1 MAGQR
6 ERGDRRTGGPT
17 SGETTARH
25 TGTGADIPT
34 HRRRGRAANVPNS
47 PSTPSA
53 GPRITNLVPQ
63 VRSDDGRATPTGPRN
78 TAAPRLTN
86 IPRLVGDPGATNE
99 TVGRLKAAAS
109 APPLPNAP
117 TKANPKKT
125 GAPGAS
131 APRTRKTLPPETLV
145 LPALPEPTDTSDTTD
160 PESDPGA
167 SGGHI
172 RRRRRSTARPVRP
185 EDTAVVARQTLIL
198 NALEIVREDAEVAT
212 SQVTAQITAQ
222 VPAIREPDEMVIV
235 DADPPLP
242 RPRVTLVPAGEIA
255 PTPPWLQPRRQQPR
269 NLTAGFVTCLI
280 TLGLILGVLG
290 AVSPLGNV
298 MAHGVSPFGLLAAQ
312 NANSTALGDPSGP
325 WDAQSGA
332 YLGLGGGAGPGVKA
346 PGSAGLPSGK
356 SSGDSGPKTNSAPPK
371 TSTRISAPP
380 VHPWPPTWAYMYV
393 PGHPAFG
400 VSRPSNGYYW
410 WAFGQCTWW
419 AQYKRQD
426 ENLRHMGNARYWAGG
441 AASRGYHVGRTPAA
455 GATVVFQPGVEG
467 AGGAGHVA
475 HVEKVYPGGW
485 FLVSEMN
492 FYWNGGGWGRVD
504 YRFAY
509 VRSGVS
515 FIY

>member
-1 MAGQR
+1 MPDGLSTAP
-6 ERGDRRTGGPT
+6 GGP
-17 SGETTARH
+17 RL
-25 TGTGADIPT
+25 
-34 HRRRGRAANVPNS
+34 
-47 PSTPSA
+47 
-53 GPRITNLVPQ
+53 TNLIPQ
-63 VRSDDGRATPTGPRN
+63 VRPDDEQTTVRPTGGPRN

-86 IPRLVGDPGATNE
+86 IPRSVADTDEKA
-99 TVGRLKAAAS
+99 GRFRAASS
-109 APPLPNAP
+109 APPVPNAP
-117 TKANPKKT
+117 TKKT
-125 GAPGAS
+125 GAP
-131 APRTRKTLPPETLV
+131 RIHKTLPPETLV
-145 LPALPEPTDTSDTTD
+145 LPAPPDSPGSIDASN
-160 PESDPGA
+160 PKSDPSA

-172 RRRRRSTARPVRP
+172 RGRRRTTARPVRP

-212 SQVTAQITAQ
+212 AEVTAQVTAQ
-222 VPAIREPDEMVIV
+222 VPAIREPGEMVIV
-235 DADPPLP
+235 DADPPTLSRTP
-242 RPRVTLVPAGEIA
+242 VTLVPAGALA
-255 PTPPWLQPRRQQPR
+255 PTPLWLQPRRQPR
-269 NLTAGFVTCLI
+269 SMVVGFVTCLI
-280 TLGLILGVLG
+280 TLGLVLGVLQS
-290 AVSPLGNV
+290 VSPLNNA
-298 MAHGVSPFGLLAAQ
+298 MAQGGISPFGLLGAQ
-312 NANSTALGDPSGP
+312 NASNTATGDPTGP
-325 WDAQSGA
+325 WDTASGA

-371 TSTRISAPP
+371 TSSAISPPP
-380 VHPWPPTWAYMYV
+380 VHPWPPRWAYMYV

-426 ENLRHMGNARYWAGG
+426 ENLRHMGNARYWAGS
-441 AASRGYHVGRTPAA
+441 AAARGYRVGGTPVK

-475 HVEKVYPGGW
+475 HVEAVYPGGW

-492 FYWNGGGWGRVD
+492 FFWNGGGWGRVD

-509 VRSGVS
+509 ARSGVS